1 MPGEREDRNRDR
13 EGSSAG
19 DQLMGDRRVL
29 VVEDDESIAGLY
41 TQFLEE
47 SYTIETAHTA
57 ADAIE
62 RVQRDD
68 AAGIDVV
75 LLDRRL
81 PDGPG
86 SDVLEAIRENG
97 LDCRVGMVTG
107 VEPDFDIV
115 DMGFDLYIVKPVNR
129 QDLREAVETLVIRS
143 EYDGL
148 LQEATA
154 LASKRALLESEKSRS
169 ELSASEEYTN
179 LLDQINELD
188 EEFIAVAEN
197 LTTEDY
203 RVVFRDLGRSAE

>member
-1 MPGEREDRNRDR
+1 MPGEREDLEQSCD
-13 EGSSAG
+13 GSSAG
-19 DQLMGDRRVL
+19 DRLMGDRRVL

-41 TQFLEE
+41 EQFLADL
-47 SYTIETAHTA
+47 YTIETVHTA

-62 RVQRDD
+62 LLQRADQT
-68 AAGIDVV
+68 AFEVV

-86 SDVLEAIRENG
+86 SDVLEVINNNE

-115 DMGFDLYIVKPVNR
+115 DMGFDLYIVKPVTR
-129 QDLREAVETLVIRS
+129 SDLRQAVEKLFVRS

-154 LASKRALLESEKSRS
+154 LASKRALLESEKSSS
-169 ELSASEEYTN
+169 ELAESEDYTD
-179 LLDQINELD
+179 LLDRIDDLD
-188 EEFIAVAEN
+188 EEFIEVAEN
-197 LTTEDY
+197 LTSEDY

>member
-1 MPGEREDRNRDR
+1 
-13 EGSSAG
+13 
-19 DQLMGDRRVL
+19 MGDRRVL
-29 VVEDDESIAGLY
+29 VVEDDKSIAGLY
-41 TQFLEE
+41 ARFLEE
-47 SYTIETAHTA
+47 SYRVETVHTA

-68 AAGIDVV
+68 ASAIDVV

-86 SDVLEAIRENG
+86 SDVLEAINEKG

-115 DMGFDLYIVKPVNR
+115 DMGFDLYIVKPVSR
-129 QDLREAVETLVIRS
+129 TDLREAVKTLVIRS

-154 LASKRALLESEKSRS
+154 LASKRAVLESEKSRS
-169 ELSASEEYTN
+169 ELDASEEYTN

-188 EEFIAVAEN
+188 EEFIEVAEN
-197 LTTEDY
+197 LTSEDY